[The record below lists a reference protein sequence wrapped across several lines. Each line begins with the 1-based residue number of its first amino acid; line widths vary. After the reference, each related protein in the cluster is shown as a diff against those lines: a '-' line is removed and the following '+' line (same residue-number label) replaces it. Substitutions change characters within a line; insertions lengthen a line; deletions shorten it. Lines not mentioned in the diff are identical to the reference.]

1 MSADVELLVNAI
13 NGLKNDG
20 NVIKDYIFP
29 IASSFVSASLGVV
42 AAKLTFRQQERLKN
56 EIAKV
61 NQINKIIIIMGE
73 ARGELLAIKHNYK
86 NLSETHFIGRS
97 LEIPP
102 IIMDDYKLDNNA
114 NELSFLVGNEG
125 DGSDSDYQKSWA
137 NILRISMMINNCNH
151 VYVILKKRNEL
162 CIDFLGKL
170 SNYKKEINFIEGSN
184 LTYEMLVKAFGEREL
199 IAFCDLTERLIAF
212 LDDILF
218 EVIDFMRNFPIM
230 AVSKVDKK
238 IIKGHV
244 KILKYQES
252 KVEIKRTTAPD
263 YDVISKLMGMNVD
276 DIKARYDNGYKRD

>member
-1 MSADVELLVNAI
+1 MSSDVELLVNAI
-13 NGLKNDG
+13 NGLKNDD
-20 NVIKDYIFP
+20 NIIKDYIFP
-29 IASSFVSASLGVV
+29 IASSFISASLGVM
-42 AAKLTFRQQERLKN
+42 AAKLTFRQQEKLKN

-73 ARGELLAIKHNYK
+73 ARGQLLAIKHNYK

-102 IIMDDYKLDNNA
+102 IIIDDCKLENNS
-114 NELSFLVGNEG
+114 NELSFLVGNEAEW
-125 DGSDSDYQKSWA
+125 SDVGYQQSWA

-162 CIDFLGKL
+162 CIDLMGKL
-170 SNYKKEINFIEGSN
+170 SNYKKEVNFIEGSN
-184 LTYEMLVKAFGEREL
+184 ITYEMLVQAFGEREL

-212 LDDILF
+212 LDDVLF
-218 EVIDFMRNFPIM
+218 EVIDFMRNFPDM
-230 AVSKVDKK
+230 AIGKIDKK

-244 KILKYQES
+244 KVLKYQEG
-252 KVEIKRTTAPD
+252 KVEIKRTIAPD
-263 YDVISKLMGMNVD
+263 YDVISYLMGMSVE